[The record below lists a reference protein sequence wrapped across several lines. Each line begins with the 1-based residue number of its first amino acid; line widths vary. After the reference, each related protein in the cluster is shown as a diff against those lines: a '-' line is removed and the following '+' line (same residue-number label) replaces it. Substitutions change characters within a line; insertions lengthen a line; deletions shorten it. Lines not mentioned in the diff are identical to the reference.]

1 SGGLPESRAS
11 GILVVNCSFWMGTFW
26 MMMSGWAVSK
36 DLMTLCHT
44 PRSGWAVA
52 LFHQVSVTL
61 ALLDPPGGPLLHA
74 ATAVAVVTAT
84 AMAASARLLRMVGHL
99 PEPFES
105 FSITFEVPLS

>member
-1 SGGLPESRAS
+1 MSGGLPESRAS

-52 LFHQVSVTL
+52 LFHQVRVTL
-61 ALLDPPGGPLLHA
+61 ALLEPPVVPVVPDPLDPAVPLLLHA

-84 AMAASARLLRMVGHL
+84 AMAASARL
-99 PEPFES
+99 
-105 FSITFEVPLS
+105 